1 MQKRSDLR
9 KHPVVKEMKK
19 EYVKNLK
26 DEFKVVIYWT
36 IGLFAFFII
45 AFILMHIWAL
55 ITGKLSFWG
64 IIEYFCDID
73 WLPILSVII
82 GICFLPG
89 LMCCIFGYLRLAPDK
104 VAVGRIDSFKWDD
117 CTDEDGSYTGYQ
129 SLVVV
134 SDGKKYRGNNRY
146 GSLCNVVCGET
157 YVFIL
162 RGRFIRACRHVKNVE

>member
-26 DEFKVVIYWT
+26 DEFKGVIFLT
-36 IGLFAFFII
+36 IGVFAFFII
-45 AFILMHIWAL
+45 MFILMYIWAL
-55 ITGKLSFWG
+55 ITGEASFG
-64 IIEYFCDID
+64 DID
-73 WLPILSVII
+73 WLYLLSVIAGMCI
-82 GICFLPG
+82 LPG
-89 LMCCIFGYLRLAPDK
+89 LVCCILGYLRLAPDK

-129 SLVVV
+129 SLIVV